1 MTDQFYRTISERL
14 HFYMERESI
23 TTSQLATRVD
33 QQFNTI
39 KGILEGRRFQAH
51 HIVWLSNIIEV
62 QIEEG
67 DSGDE
72 KYNRLE
78 NFI

>member
-1 MTDQFYRTISERL
+1 MIDQFYKTIATRL
-14 HFYMERESI
+14 RNYMERETI
-23 TTSQLATRVD
+23 TTSQLATSVD

-51 HIVWLSNIIEV
+51 HTLWLSKIIDIN
-62 QIEEG
+62 IEEG

-72 KYNRLE
+72 NSRLE
-78 NFI
+78 DFI